1 VGCASDA
8 VLNEAQAE
16 LFLISKLLVVVLKM
30 IRPVAGLAMAS
41 RSVVVKRGGNNPL
54 VVLLTSSCAE
64 AAGLFVPI
72 PTCACIS
79 TVVSKKR
86 QVEKTDLGVAVIL
99 VGILY
104 HLECEYKGYLWRYE
118 IFRNRLMPTANPS
131 QYPSNSVQQRA
142 H

>member
-1 VGCASDA
+1 
-8 VLNEAQAE
+8 
-16 LFLISKLLVVVLKM
+16 
-30 IRPVAGLAMAS
+30 
-41 RSVVVKRGGNNPL
+41 
-54 VVLLTSSCAE
+54 
-64 AAGLFVPI
+64 
-72 PTCACIS
+72 
-79 TVVSKKR
+79 
-86 QVEKTDLGVAVIL
+86 VEKTDLGVAVIL

>member
-41 RSVVVKRGGNNPL
+41 RSAVVIRGGNKPL
-54 VVLLTSSCAE
+54 VVLLMSSCAE
-64 AAGLFVPI
+64 ATGLFVPI

-79 TVVSKKR
+79 KVVSKKR
-86 QVEKTDLGVAVIL
+86 QVEKINLRVTVTL

-104 HLECEYKGYLWRYE
+104 LFDLKYKDYCWKGGK
-118 IFRNRLMPTANPS
+118 IFKNRLIPTS
-131 QYPSNSVQQRA
+131 CDV
-142 H
+142 